1 LRSVLQFG
9 ESVIEMTTVPTA
21 RSQLSELYVRESA
34 AIEQEFSAT
43 GDGRAALA
51 RRTALVDAIVQRLWN
66 EIIVGSN
73 PGSNA
78 GSSASPTTVDPD
90 GPKNFAL
97 VATGGFGRG
106 WLFPH
111 SDIDLLFLH
120 AGNSSESEFKDPIRR
135 FSQELWDLRLKLSP
149 ATRNLAECER
159 LDPNNVEFAIS
170 LLDCRYLAGD
180 RELFSRLREKAV
192 PRLVARDY
200 QNLIQNLAEITRAR
214 HHKFGNTV
222 FHLEPNVKDGPGGL
236 RDYNV
241 ANWLA
246 LISAMEKLK
255 VWPDE
260 KTLLPVSSRRAFD
273 AALDFQMSVRC
284 FLHFR
289 YGRHDNT
296 LIWEAQDEAAAR
308 KIGASIGANDAE
320 IANTADWMRI
330 YFGHVRSVHRV
341 CMQLLEEIPAAWSS
355 LYRQFQGWRSKV
367 SSADFS
373 VVDGLIFLQ
382 QPAGLRDP
390 EILLRLFH
398 FMAEHGLKLST
409 TTEYKVEQALPALAA
424 TPPRGAELW
433 LYLQETLVQPHAADA
448 LRAMNALRLLALLLP
463 ELKGI
468 EALVI
473 RDFYHRYTVDE
484 HSFLAIE
491 NLHRLKESKS
501 EWDQRFAELQSEL
514 EQPELLYLALLLHDS
529 GKAVPSENHV
539 ELSLQLTDSCAE
551 RLDLDPVDRDTL
563 RYLVASH
570 LEMAAA
576 TRRDVF
582 DPANVKSFAE
592 KVGVPERLKMLCLMT
607 YADIKAVNPEA
618 MTPWKADNLWQ
629 LYIACAN
636 YLSRSADER
645 VHTADDGSSV
655 APSSVAPSSLA
666 SSNLAHLRSLA
677 PVAGKKINIFLE
689 GLPQRYLRIHGA
701 TDVLAHAEMATR
713 LGQDG
718 VQLNLKQVRHWYE
731 LTLITTDRP
740 FLFASVSGTL
750 AAWGMNIVKANAF
763 SNAAGIVVDTFYF
776 TDRFRTLEMNLQEW
790 ERLKKSIAAVVKGEA
805 DVARML
811 RDRLKSEKGNAT
823 KVKIAT
829 QIEFDDGC
837 SASSTLVQV
846 LTQDRPGLLYRMCSL
861 ISKHEC
867 NIEIALIET
876 EGQMAIDILYLTSGG
891 AKLSAARQSAL
902 GQALRD
908 ELAAK

>member
-1 LRSVLQFG
+1 
-9 ESVIEMTTVPTA
+9 MTTVATV
-21 RSQLSELYVRESA
+21 RGELGELYARESA
-34 AIEQEFSAT
+34 AIRQEFFTT
-43 GDGRAALA
+43 GDGRAALG
-51 RRTALVDAIVQRLWN
+51 RRTALVDSIVQRLWN
-66 EIIVGSN
+66 EIIAGTLPDSN
-73 PGSNA
+73 PAELNK
-78 GSSASPTTVDPD
+78 PR
-90 GPKNFAL
+90 NFVL
-97 VATGGFGRG
+97 VATGGYGRG

-111 SDIDLLFLH
+111 SDIDLLFLYS
-120 AGNSSESEFKDPIRR
+120 GSNSESDLKDPIRR
-135 FSQELWDLRLKLSP
+135 FSQELWDLHLKLSP
-149 ATRNLAECER
+149 ATRSLAECER
-159 LDPNNVEFAIS
+159 LDPNNAEFAIS
-170 LLDCRYLAGD
+170 LLDCRFLAGD
-180 RELFSRLREKAV
+180 RDLFSRLRERVV
-192 PRLVARDY
+192 PRMVGRECHS
-200 QNLIQNLAEITRAR
+200 LIQNLGEMTRTR

-255 VWPDE
+255 VWPDPN
-260 KTLLPVSSRRAFD
+260 TLLPVSSRRILD
-273 AALDFQMSVRC
+273 DALDFQMSVRC

-289 YGRHDNT
+289 HGRQDNT
-296 LIWEAQDEAAAR
+296 LTWEAQDEAAVR
-308 KIGASIGANDAE
+308 KIGASDAE
-320 IANTADWMRI
+320 IANAADWMRV
-330 YFGHVRSVHRV
+330 YFGHVRAVHRI
-341 CMQLLEEIPAAWSS
+341 CTQLLEEIPAAWSS
-355 LYRQFQGWRSKV
+355 LYRQFQGWRSRV
-367 SSADFS
+367 ASDDFS

-382 QPAGLRDP
+382 QPGGLRDP
-390 EILLRLFH
+390 EMLLRLFH

-424 TPPRGAELW
+424 TPPKGAELW

-448 LRAMNALRLLALLLP
+448 LRAMNALRLLTLLLP

-468 EALVI
+468 EALVV

-501 EWDQRFAELQSEL
+501 EWDHRFSQLLSEV

-539 ELSLQLTDSCAE
+539 ELSLQLTASCSE
-551 RLDLDPVDRDTL
+551 RLDLDPVDRETV
-563 RYLVASH
+563 RYLVGSH
-570 LEMAAA
+570 LEMSAAM
-576 TRRDVF
+576 RRDVF

-592 KVGVPERLKMLCLMT
+592 RVGVPERLKMLCLMT

-645 VHTADDGSSV
+645 VHTGVHTNDEGGNIGRQ
-655 APSSVAPSSLA
+655 
-666 SSNLAHLRSLA
+666 NLAHLHSLA
-677 PVAGKKINIFLE
+677 PVAGKKINAFLE

-701 TDVLAHAEMATR
+701 TDVLAHAEMAGR

-718 VQLNLKQVRHWYE
+718 VQLNLKQIRHWYE
-731 LTLITTDRP
+731 LTLIATDRP
-740 FLFASVSGTL
+740 FLFASVSGAL

-763 SNAAGIVVDTFYF
+763 SNSAGLVVDTFYF

-790 ERLKKSIAAVVKGEA
+790 ERLKKSIASVVKGEA

-811 RDRLKSEKGNAT
+811 RDRLKSEKTDST

-829 QIEFDDGC
+829 QIEFDDQS
-837 SASSTLVQV
+837 SAQSTLLQV
-846 LTQDRPGLLYRMCSL
+846 ITQDRPGLLYRMCSVV
-861 ISKHEC
+861 SKNGC

-876 EGQMAIDILYLTSGG
+876 EGQMAIDVFYLTEGG
-891 AKLSAARQSAL
+891 AKLNTDRQKAL
-902 GQALRD
+902 GDALAE

>member
-1 LRSVLQFG
+1 
-9 ESVIEMTTVPTA
+9 MTTGAIV
-21 RSQLSELYVRESA
+21 RSELWDLYGRESA
-34 AIEQEFSAT
+34 AIEQEFSVT
-43 GDGRAALA
+43 GEGRTALA
-51 RRTALVDAIVQRLWN
+51 RRTALVDSMVQRLWD
-66 EIIVGSN
+66 EIIVGSR
-73 PGSNA
+73 PGSPSSSTA
-78 GSSASPTTVDPD
+78 GPD
-90 GPKNFAL
+90 SPKNFAL

-120 AGNSSESEFKDPIRR
+120 AGSDSEAEFKDPIRR

-149 ATRNLAECER
+149 ATRNLAECEK

-180 RELFSRLREKAV
+180 RELFTRLRDKVV
-192 PRLVARDY
+192 PRLVGREC

-255 VWPDE
+255 VWPDPN
-260 KTLLPVSSRRAFD
+260 TLLPVSSRRAFD

-289 YGRHDNT
+289 HGRHDNT
-296 LIWEAQDEAAAR
+296 LFWEAQDEAAAR
-308 KIGASIGANDAE
+308 KIGASLGANEADITNA
-320 IANTADWMRI
+320 ADWMRI

-341 CMQLLEEIPAAWSS
+341 CNQLLEEIPAAWSS
-355 LYRQFQGWRSKV
+355 LYRQFQGWRSRV
-367 SSADFS
+367 ASDDFS
-373 VVDGLIFLQ
+373 VVDGLIFLKQ
-382 QPAGLRDP
+382 QSGGLRDP
-390 EILLRLFH
+390 EMLLRLFH

-433 LYLQETLVQPHAADA
+433 LYLQETLVQSHAADA
-448 LRAMNALRLLALLLP
+448 LRSMNALRLLALLLP

-468 EALVI
+468 EALVV

-491 NLHRLKESKS
+491 SLHRLKESQS
-501 EWDQRFAELQSEL
+501 EWDQRFAELLSEL

-529 GKAVPSENHV
+529 GKSVPSENHV
-539 ELSLQLTDSCAE
+539 DLSLQLTDSCTE
-551 RLDLDPVDRDTL
+551 RLDLDPVDRETV

-570 LEMAAA
+570 LEMSAAM
-576 TRRDVF
+576 RRDVF

-592 KVGVPERLKMLCLMT
+592 KVGVPERMKMQCLMT

-645 VHTADDGSSV
+645 VHTGNDGSS
-655 APSSVAPSSLA
+655 
-666 SSNLAHLRSLA
+666 LAHLRSLA
-677 PVAGKKINIFLE
+677 PVAGKKINVFLE

-701 TDVLAHAEMATR
+701 SDVLAHAEMAAR

-740 FLFASVSGTL
+740 FLFASVSGAL

-763 SNAAGIVVDTFYF
+763 SNAAGMVVDTFYF

-790 ERLKKSIAAVVKGEA
+790 ERLKQSIAAVVKGEA

-811 RDRLKSEKGNAT
+811 RDRLKSEKANGT

-837 SASSTLVQV
+837 SAHSTLVQI

-861 ISKHEC
+861 VSKHEC

-876 EGQMAIDILYLTSGG
+876 EGQMAIDVLYLTSGG
-891 AKLSAARQSAL
+891 AKLSADLQAAL
-902 GQALRD
+902 GRALRE

>member
-1 LRSVLQFG
+1 
-9 ESVIEMTTVPTA
+9 MTTVATV
-21 RSQLSELYVRESA
+21 RSELRDLYARESA
-34 AIEQEFSAT
+34 AIEQEFSVT
-43 GDGRAALA
+43 GEGRSALA
-51 RRTALVDAIVQRLWN
+51 RRTALVDSIVQRLWK
-66 EIIVGSN
+66 EIVVSSHPDSTDSGSN
-73 PGSNA
+73 
-78 GSSASPTTVDPD
+78 SAAPD
-90 GPKNFAL
+90 RPKNFAL
-97 VATGGFGRG
+97 VATGGYGRG

-120 AGNSSESEFKDPIRR
+120 ARSDSENEFKDPIRR

-159 LDPNNVEFAIS
+159 LDPNNVEFAIA

-180 RELFSRLREKAV
+180 RELFTRLREKAV
-192 PRLVARDY
+192 PRLVGRDC
-200 QNLIQNLAEITRAR
+200 QGLIQNLAEITRAR

-255 VWPDE
+255 VWPDSN
-260 KTLLPVSSRRAFD
+260 TLLPVSSRRALD

-296 LIWEAQDEAAAR
+296 LTWEAQDEAAAK
-308 KIGASIGANDAE
+308 KIGTSDLE
-320 IANTADWMRI
+320 IANAADWMRV
-330 YFGHVRSVHRV
+330 YFGHVRAVHRV
-341 CMQLLEEIPAAWSS
+341 CNQLIEEIPAAWSS
-355 LYRQFQGWRSKV
+355 LYRQFQGWRLKV
-367 SSADFS
+367 AGDDFS
-373 VVDGLIFLQ
+373 VVDGLIFLK
-382 QPAGLRDP
+382 QPKQPQEPGGLRDP
-390 EILLRLFH
+390 EMLLRLFH

-409 TTEYKVEQALPALAA
+409 TTEFKVEQALPALAA

-433 LYLQETLVQPHAADA
+433 LYLQETLVQPYAADA
-448 LRAMNALRLLALLLP
+448 LRVMNALRLLSLLLP
-463 ELKGI
+463 ELRGI
-468 EALVI
+468 EALVV

-491 NLHRLKESKS
+491 HLHRLKESKS
-501 EWDQRFAELQSEL
+501 EWDRRFAALQGEL
-514 EQPELLYLALLLHDS
+514 EQPELLFLALLLHDS

-551 RLDLDPVDRDTL
+551 RLDLDPVDRETV

-570 LEMAAA
+570 LEMSAAM
-576 TRRDVF
+576 RRDVF

-592 KVGVPERLKMLCLMT
+592 RVGVPERLKMLCLMT

-645 VHTADDGSSV
+645 VHTGDDG
-655 APSSVAPSSLA
+655 
-666 SSNLAHLRSLA
+666 SNLAHLRSLA
-677 PVAGKKINIFLE
+677 PVAGKKINTLLE

-701 TDVLAHAEMATR
+701 TDVLAHAEMASR

-718 VQLNLKQVRHWYE
+718 VLLNLKQVRQWYE
-731 LTLITTDRP
+731 LTLVTTDRP
-740 FLFASVSGTL
+740 FLFASVSGAL

-790 ERLKKSIAAVVKGEA
+790 DRLKKSIAAVVKGEA
-805 DVARML
+805 DLARML
-811 RDRLKSEKGNAT
+811 RDRLKSEKADST
-823 KVKIAT
+823 KVKIST
-829 QIEFDDGC
+829 QIEFDDSS
-837 SASSTLVQV
+837 SAHSTLVQV

-861 ISKHEC
+861 VSKHEC

-876 EGQMAIDILYLTSGG
+876 EGQMAIDVLYLTSGA
-891 AKLSAARQSAL
+891 AKLSADRQAAL
-902 GQALRD
+902 GQALRE